1 MEDVIQSQKNW
12 NDFQTNGKVGVI
24 TTLFSEQFLSETY
37 ELIPLS
43 FENYKEDIELNDIDT
58 VFIDND
64 LFETDHVW
72 YRKNRGHIV
81 NYLKNNNKNICVIKN
96 TSLDVAQTFKKAF
109 VLEIEPDASDFKYSG
124 LLLKMPLILNT
135 QIYNP
140 INTVK
145 NIDVTHFYIGNSTTT
160 LDNKKYNLEFK
171 PNVKIN
177 SVLKLSR
184 VYLEELIKTLK
195 TTKILYINKNNAV
208 DIVTLRYIEYIAYLN
223 STYVIYDHKFEFN
236 SPFESD
242 STDFKFNNN
251 MMTVFLRN
259 PEYSFKKTLVRQ
271 RQIFMNHSTIMKA
284 NLKEFLKKGRLELS
298 FPKISV
304 ITSTNRRENLEFYLE
319 QMNHQRYVSL
329 EINLVTHGFELSD
342 AEKEYLKKFSKF
354 DINIIHA
361 EKFENLGACLNK
373 CLQLCTHPVIAKID
387 DDDYYLE
394 NYMIDQWL
402 ALKYSRADV
411 VGKSESY
418 YYFEADDLIALRKKG
433 EHSKYS
439 DFIMG
444 ATIMAKSDIIQE
456 LLFADIPR
464 AVDTNFLRRVVE
476 SEGKIYIGNAYEMCV
491 FRSGNT
497 DDHTWQVN
505 NLAMLKSADI
515 VGYGNP
521 IPYVSVK

>member
-1 MEDVIQSQKNW
+1 MEDIIQSQKNW

-37 ELIPLS
+37 EIIPLS
-43 FENYKEDIELNDIDT
+43 YENYREDIELNDVDT

-109 VLEIEPDASDFKYSG
+109 VLEIEPEGIGYKYLG
-124 LLLKMPLILNT
+124 LLLKMPLTLNT
-135 QIYNP
+135 KTYNP

-145 NIDVTHFYIGNSTTT
+145 NIDITHFYIGKSTTT
-160 LDNKKYNLEFK
+160 LDNKNYNLDFI

-177 SVLKLSR
+177 SVLKLNR

-223 STYVIYDHKFEFN
+223 STYVIYDHKFEYN
-236 SPFESD
+236 SLFESD
-242 STDFKFNNN
+242 STDFKLNNN
-251 MMTVFLRN
+251 MMTVLLRN
-259 PEYSFKKTLVRQ
+259 PEYSFKKTLARQ
-271 RQIFMNHSTIMKA
+271 RHILINHSIVMKA
-284 NLKEFLKKGRLELS
+284 NLKEFLKGEKLERNI
-298 FPKISV
+298 PKISV

-319 QMNHQRYVSL
+319 QMNYQRYVSL
-329 EINLVTHGFELSD
+329 EINLVTHGFELSET
-342 AEKEYLKKFSKF
+342 EKDSLKKSCKF
-354 DINIIHA
+354 DVNILHA
-361 EKFENLGACLNK
+361 ERFENLGACLNK
-373 CLQLCTHPVIAKID
+373 CIELCTHQVVAKID

-402 ALKYSRADV
+402 ALEYSQADV

-418 YYFEADDLIALRKKG
+418 YYFEADDLIGLRKKG

-439 DFIMG
+439 NFIMG
-444 ATIMAKSDIIQE
+444 ATIMAKSDIIKE

-476 SEGKIYIGNAYEMCV
+476 NEGTIYIGNPYEMCV
-491 FRSGNT
+491 FRSANT

-521 IPYVSVK
+521 VPYVSVK